1 MMGSLGDPKDE
12 APARQ
17 EKEDDYRPS
26 GVQEV
31 FKHRF
36 IGYVLSVSGF
46 RPVCQRVSSAGFWDH
61 TAGNIGL
68 LQRHLGH
75 KSASS
80 SLIYLY
86 ESDARKASAA
96 VAEIRL

>member
-46 RPVCQRVSSAGFWDH
+46 RQRVSSAGFWDH